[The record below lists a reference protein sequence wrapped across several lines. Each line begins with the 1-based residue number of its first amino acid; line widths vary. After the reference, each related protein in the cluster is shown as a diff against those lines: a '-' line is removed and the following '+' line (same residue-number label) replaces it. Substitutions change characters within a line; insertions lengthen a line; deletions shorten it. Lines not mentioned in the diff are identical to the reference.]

1 MDNLTSAST
10 AELVARFGIDVL
22 SLLVLVGVLYRRR
35 QSAPA
40 MPLVYTALNVGLFTA
55 LTAISAGSFKAGIG
69 FGLFGLLSLVRLRS
83 AAFTLKDVAYT
94 FIALVLALVN
104 GLEQRELWL
113 VASLSVILLVAVW
126 VADDSRSQPA
136 TRIMRTTLDHLVLD
150 PGDAQRELDERLGVP
165 ILSVAIDEI
174 DFVRETTRV
183 SVRYTV
189 DESTWQWTS
198 QTSDVPDTAGDEAR
212 P

>member
-1 MDNLTSAST
+1 MGTILSDSS
-10 AELVARFGIDVL
+10 AELLARLGIDAL
-22 SLLVLVGVLYRRR
+22 ALVILIGLLYRRR

-40 MPLVYTALNVGLFTA
+40 MPLVFAALNMGLFAA

-104 GLEQRELWL
+104 GLQQRELWL
-113 VASLSVILLVAVW
+113 VASLSALLLVVVW
-126 VADDSRSQPA
+126 VADDSRSQSA
-136 TRIMRTTLDHLVLD
+136 TRVMRLTLDHLVLD
-150 PGDAQRELDERLGVP
+150 PTEALVELEARLAVP
-165 ILSVAIDEI
+165 ILSVVIDDL

-183 SVRYTV
+183 SVRYTLE
-189 DESTWQWTS
+189 ESAWQWPTLP
-198 QTSDVPDTAGDEAR
+198 SDPTPAEGAQG
-212 P
+212 

>member
-1 MDNLTSAST
+1 MGTMLSDSS
-10 AELVARFGIDVL
+10 AELLARLGFDAL
-22 SLLVLVGVLYRRR
+22 ALVILVGVLYRRR

-40 MPLVYTALNVGLFTA
+40 MPLVFAALNMGLFVA

-104 GLEQRELWL
+104 GLQQRELWL
-113 VASLSVILLVAVW
+113 VASLSALLLVVVW
-126 VADDSRSQPA
+126 IADDSRSQPA
-136 TRIMRTTLDHLVLD
+136 TRVMRLTMDHLVLD
-150 PGDAQRELDERLGVP
+150 PADAFVELEGQLGVP
-165 ILSVAIDEI
+165 ILSVVIDDI

-183 SVRYTV
+183 SLRYTLE
-189 DESTWQWTS
+189 ESAWQWTS
-198 QTSDVPDTAGDEAR
+198 PPLDPAPAEGVQA
-212 P
+212 

>member
-1 MDNLTSAST
+1 MDTFASATT
-10 AELVARFGIDVL
+10 AELLARFGIDVL
-22 SLLVLVGVLYRRR
+22 SLLVLIGLLYRRR

-40 MPLVYTALNVGLFTA
+40 MPLVYAALNVGLFVA

-94 FIALVLALVN
+94 FVALVLALVN
-104 GLEQRELWL
+104 GLQQRELWL
-113 VASLSVILLVAVW
+113 VASLSLVLLIVVW

-136 TRIMRTTLDHLVLD
+136 TRVMRLTLDHLVLD
-150 PGDAQRELDERLGVP
+150 PASAQRELDDRLSVP
-165 ILSVAIDEI
+165 ILSVVIDDI

-189 DESTWQWTS
+189 DEATWQWTS
-198 QTSDVPDTAGDEAR
+198 QLPEPVTTEAGQS
-212 P
+212 

>member
-1 MDNLTSAST
+1 MGTLLSAGQ
-10 AELVARFGIDVL
+10 ADLLARLGIDIL

-35 QSAPA
+35 GSAPA
-40 MPLVYTALNVGLFTA
+40 MPLVFAALNVGLFAA

-83 AAFTLKDVAYT
+83 AAFTLKDVAFT

-113 VASLSVILLVAVW
+113 VAFLSVLVLIVVW
-126 VADDSRSQPA
+126 IADDSRSQPS
-136 TRIMRTTLDHLVLD
+136 TLVMQLTLDHLVLD
-150 PGDAQRELDERLGVP
+150 PAEVRTELAERIAAPIVGV
-165 ILSVAIDEI
+165 VIDEV

-183 SVRYTV
+183 SVRYAV
-189 DESTWQWTS
+189 DDSPWEWTAL
-198 QTSDVPDTAGDEAR
+198 TGETPTFAGANS
-212 P
+212 

>member
-1 MDNLTSAST
+1 MGNLLSVSS
-10 AELVARFGIDVL
+10 AELLARLGIDTL

-40 MPLVYTALNVGLFTA
+40 MPLVFAALNLGLFAA
-55 LTAISAGSFKAGIG
+55 LTSISSGDFKAGIG

-104 GLEQRELWL
+104 GLDQRNLWL
-113 VASLSVILLVAVW
+113 VTFLSVLVLVAVW
-126 VADDSRSQPA
+126 VTDDSRAQPA
-136 TRIMRTTLDHLVLD
+136 TRVMRLTLDHLVLE
-150 PGDAQRELDERLGVP
+150 PEAVLTELSARLRVP
-165 ILSVAIDEI
+165 ILSAVIDDV

-183 SVRYTV
+183 SVRYTLP
-189 DESTWQWTS
+189 ESAWQWTAAPAEV
-198 QTSDVPDTAGDEAR
+198 TEGVPS
-212 P
+212 